1 MTDTQWDASAR
12 PGSIYWKRN
21 LTISLIGS
29 FTTIVAM
36 TLLLPFLPLYVEE
49 LGVSD
54 HADIVQWSGIAYG
67 ATFFAAALVAP
78 LWGRLGDIYG
88 RKLMLVRASLGM
100 TLAISLMGMAG
111 NVWQLVAL
119 RLFVGLAG
127 GYASGSMVLVA
138 TQTPKDRSAWALGV
152 LSSGIM
158 AGNLVGP
165 LIGGALP
172 PIIGIRGTFLAAG
185 GMIFLAFLAT
195 AFLIKEEKS
204 PARKQAAKA
213 SGGWKSIA
221 DKRPVIAMLATG
233 MLLMF
238 ANMSIEPIITVYVA
252 QLVPVESQV
261 TMISGVVMSAAAL
274 GSILSASWLGKL
286 ADRIGHWP
294 VISGALAVAGLL
306 LIPQAFVT
314 SSWQL
319 IILRFL
325 MGAALGGLLPCIAAV
340 IRHSVPDSAAEGRGD
355 SGLDLRII
363 GASADQLDARPGNRF
378 QRLAAVAGAGADG
391 ERMHDGGGEPGKHLR
406 IGAFRKL
413 APFHAKANAL
423 FDLIVEIVE
432 AAAEHLADALMLDRL
447 DRCRADQQTA
457 AGGGFTMQIDRQRTG
472 IDAGNIV
479 AQRQ

>member
-1 MTDTQWDASAR
+1 MTDTQWGAGVKL
-12 PGSIYWKRN
+12 GSIYWKRN
-21 LTISLIGS
+21 LAVSLVGS

-49 LGVSD
+49 LGVTE
-54 HADIVQWSGIAYG
+54 HTAIVQWSGVAYG
-67 ATFFAAALVAP
+67 ATFLAAALVAP

-111 NVWQLVAL
+111 DVWQLVAL

-127 GYASGSMVLVA
+127 GYSSGSMVLVA

-185 GMIFLAFLAT
+185 GMIFFAFLAT
-195 AFLIKEEKS
+195 TLLIKEEKS
-204 PARKQAAKA
+204 PDRRQAAKA

-221 DKRPVIAMLATG
+221 DRRPVIAMLATG
-233 MLLMF
+233 MLLML

-252 QLVPVESQV
+252 EIVPIEAQV
-261 TMISGVVMSAAAL
+261 TMISGLVMSAAAL
-274 GSILSASWLGKL
+274 GSILSASWLGRL

-294 VISGALAVAGLL
+294 VIAGALAVAGLL

-319 IILRFL
+319 ILLRFL

-340 IRHSVPDSAAEGRGD
+340 IRHSVPYSAAG
-355 SGLDLRII
+355 SILGLSVSSQYVGQVAGPVLGGFVGGHISMRAVFLGTSLLLVAGAAYAWAIRPRDTETSNMR
-363 GASADQLDARPGNRF
+363 ASADQLDA
-378 QRLAAVAGAGADG
+378 
-391 ERMHDGGGEPGKHLR
+391 
-406 IGAFRKL
+406 
-413 APFHAKANAL
+413 
-423 FDLIVEIVE
+423 
-432 AAAEHLADALMLDRL
+432 
-447 DRCRADQQTA
+447 
-457 AGGGFTMQIDRQRTG
+457 
-472 IDAGNIV
+472 
-479 AQRQ
+479 

>member
-1 MTDTQWDASAR
+1 MTDTQWDAAEVA
-12 PGSIYWKRN
+12 PGSAYWKRN
-21 LTISLIGS
+21 LVISLLGS

-49 LGVSD
+49 LGVSE
-54 HADIVQWSGIAYG
+54 HAAIVQWSGIAYG
-67 ATFFAAALVAP
+67 ATFFAAACVAP

-100 TLAISLMGMAG
+100 TIAISLMGMAG
-111 NVWQLVAL
+111 SVWQLVAL

-195 AFLIKEEKS
+195 TFLIKEEKS
-204 PARKQAAKA
+204 AVRKQAAKA
-213 SGGWKSIA
+213 SGGWKSIP
-221 DKRPVIAMLATG
+221 DKGPVVAMLATG
-233 MLLMF
+233 LLLML

-252 QLVPVESQV
+252 QLVPDQGQV
-261 TMISGVVMSAAAL
+261 TMAAGIVMSAAAL
-274 GSILSASWLGKL
+274 GSILSASRLGKL

-294 VISGALAVAGLL
+294 VIAGALAVAGLL

-314 SSWQL
+314 ASWQL
-319 IILRFL
+319 IGLRFL
-325 MGAALGGLLPCIAAV
+325 MGLALGGLLPCITAV
-340 IRHSVPDSAAEGRGD
+340 IRHSVPDSAAG
-355 SGLDLRII
+355 SILGLSISSQYV
-363 GASADQLDARPGNRF
+363 GQ
-378 QRLAAVAGAGADG
+378 VAGPVLGGFVGGHIGMPAVFLGTSVLLLAGA
-391 ERMHDGGGEPGKHLR
+391 
-406 IGAFRKL
+406 AFTWL
-413 APFHAKANAL
+413 
-423 FDLIVEIVE
+423 V
-432 AAAEHLADALMLDRL
+432 
-447 DRCRADQQTA
+447 
-457 AGGGFTMQIDRQRTG
+457 RTKDEEG
-472 IDAGNIV
+472 
-479 AQRQ
+479 